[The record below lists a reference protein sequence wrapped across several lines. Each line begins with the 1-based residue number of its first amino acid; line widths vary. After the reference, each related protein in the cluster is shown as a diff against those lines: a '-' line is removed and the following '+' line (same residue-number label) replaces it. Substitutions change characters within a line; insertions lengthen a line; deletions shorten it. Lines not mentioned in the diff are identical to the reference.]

1 MAGFRLMQGR
11 TPRDPRIAE
20 VVDELSRRSPEFV
33 AMWERHEARGR
44 RLSSKRFRH
53 PEVGD
58 LTLRINA
65 FEVRSAPGQELIVY
79 HADPG
84 SRSAE
89 ALALLGTLAA
99 TRASEDA
106 PGGPRRP

>member
-44 RLSSKRFRH
+44 RLSSKRFHH